1 MKKSSNFNRTQV
13 NNKIGWIVVDQIR
26 TIDKSRIIKKIGR
39 MSNPEITALKSV
51 LKETFV
57 D

>member
-1 MKKSSNFNRTQV
+1 MR
-13 NNKIGWIVVDQIR
+13 WIVVDKIR